1 MLEGLA
7 VWALFIYLL
16 RLAGMPWNKFTKAF
30 AYIGGGS
37 WLVFVWYGL
46 ITYAPMD
53 LSGGS
58 LVQSPHIQLRPAAS
72 TIKGHVNEIYVEP
85 NSQVK
90 EGDLVYELDAEPYRI
105 ALNKAQASLASA
117 EVALSIAKEDV
128 EMAQAGYHA
137 ANKDIEIA
145 HNQLAAANEDY
156 KLKQAMLNRYIK
168 QNSVVNHTITQSKL
182 DEQRTAVEVAKSQK
196 IMLTSQ
202 IDKSEI
208 AVKQKQLA
216 LDKAKLAVNSREVDV
231 KTQQEN
237 VAKAEWD
244 LKNTKVYAPTDGYV
258 TNFIMREG
266 QFVGSVP
273 RIQMYTKEKYVLM
286 RVNHQAIRNVKPGQ
300 MAEFATAVYPGKV
313 FAAEVEGIVEA
324 TDESQGNLIGR
335 ETNVRQTTGANM
347 ANKHHF
353 VRLKVLETEGY
364 DIPVGSVGIGWISA
378 EKPISFMGF
387 LDVVRGIIIRMKAQI
402 FYVWSM

>member
-90 EGDLVYELDAEPYRI
+90 DGDLVYELDAEPYRI

-117 EVALSIAKEDV
+117 EVSLSIAKEDV

-324 TDESQGNLIGR
+324 TGESQGNLIGR